1 MIGNVS
7 HSAIQFDSVNFGSV
21 SHHRK
26 GKMPS
31 YNGRF
36 GLDVLASV
44 PQIAMPSM
52 PSDSTP
58 SAAALKLQMVA
69 SEFNLT
75 LLVTNSVFGDFIQVN
90 APVKHISPDDSSPLS
105 SSGPS
110 SPGLYGDIGRR
121 CAKSS
126 VAPASHRSGPGTKS
140 RGRHRSRRRPGS
152 QGGSHDGAHPT
163 AATPQ
168 FH

>member
-44 PQIAMPSM
+44 PQIAMHQC
-52 PSDSTP
+52 
-58 SAAALKLQMVA
+58 LRIQ
-69 SEFNLT
+69 
-75 LLVTNSVFGDFIQVN
+75 LLRQ
-90 APVKHISPDDSSPLS
+90 PH
-105 SSGPS
+105 
-110 SPGLYGDIGRR
+110 
-121 CAKSS
+121 
-126 VAPASHRSGPGTKS
+126 
-140 RGRHRSRRRPGS
+140 
-152 QGGSHDGAHPT
+152 
-163 AATPQ
+163 
-168 FH
+168 